1 MEMVESIRRAT
12 FDRTEVTGAA
22 LLMFYAALALGMYLQ
37 YVSPH

>member
-12 FDRTEVTGAA
+12 WDRTELSGVA
-22 LLMFYAALALGMYLQ
+22 LLALYAALALGMYLQ